1 MMGSFL
7 LLFSMRFRF
16 EVGGK
21 ETNIIRIKM
30 ILGVNWDLYLLK
42 HWDIQVFKYPG
53 IQILGPALM

>member
-42 HWDIQVFKYPG
+42 HWDI
-53 IQILGPALM
+53 